1 MENSGTILE
10 LKTAFIRNQVRI
22 LSTAITPQD
31 GWRDFA
37 PETEDD
43 LSEKVVEEALQ
54 KCSLDEKEK
63 KALKTENDS

>member
-1 MENSGTILE
+1 MESSRTILE
-10 LKTAFIRNQVRI
+10 LKTSFIRNQVRI
-22 LSTAITPQD
+22 LSNAIAPQE

-54 KCSLDEKEK
+54 KRELYDRKY
-63 KALKTENDS
+63 ENNN